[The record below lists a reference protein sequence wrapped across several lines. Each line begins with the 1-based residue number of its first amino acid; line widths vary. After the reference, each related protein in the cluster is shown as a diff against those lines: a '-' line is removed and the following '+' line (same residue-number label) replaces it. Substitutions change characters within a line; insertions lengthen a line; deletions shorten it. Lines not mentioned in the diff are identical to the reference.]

1 MHQFSP
7 FGNEFHVVTKKIQN
21 APKYYKTLTN
31 APNHYENAPKHEF
44 RVQLAGLG
52 AFVLKNSD
60 ATSWHDL
67 MH

>member
-44 RVQLAGLG
+44 RVQWGG
-52 AFVLKNSD
+52 SRAFVSNNSD
-60 ATSWHDL
+60 AGSWLELLH
-67 MH
+67 